1 MGGEQDAVT
10 KPAPPDSFVRDCAEL
25 GFTIG
30 GWDETTAG
38 IFGHGA
44 EFVGTHAEIM
54 AFLRGWLG
62 CETRNTRT
70 VVRYMLALNAGSPIY
85 NRTRSVVVPGSSFIV
100 TARPQ
105 RGGFRGDRV
114 AIPDSIAEHFTIDD
128 ITVGNR
134 SQYLQA
140 GSIDGALF
148 AARIDTTPIF
158 KLTEL
163 RDMHRLE
170 MAPGTADAFGRELS
184 MDAAETAMDVTMMVT
199 AKHTMPI
206 GTTFMAIVL
215 GTFVAPKRSQGQRE
229 ARALIGAWQQIIDAD
244 MERRQRA
251 AAQETAT
258 EPVSQPE
265 PPSPP

>member
-1 MGGEQDAVT
+1 MGGEQEAVT
-10 KPAPPDSFVRDCAEL
+10 KPPDSFVRDCAEL

-30 GWDETTAG
+30 GWDEKTAG
-38 IFGHGA
+38 VFGHGA

-70 VVRYMLALNAGSPIY
+70 VVRYMLALNAGPIY
-85 NRTRSVVVPGSSFIV
+85 NRTHSIVVPGSSFVV

-128 ITVGNR
+128 ISVGNR

-140 GSIDGALF
+140 GSLDGALF
-148 AARIDTTPIF
+148 ATRIDTTPIF
-158 KLTEL
+158 ELIKL

-184 MDAAETAMDVTMMVT
+184 MDAAETAMDVTMTVT
-199 AKHTMPI
+199 AKHTMPP
-206 GTTFMAIVL
+206 GTTFVAIVL
-215 GTFVAPKRSQGQRE
+215 GAFVAPKRSQSQRE
-229 ARALIGAWQQIIDAD
+229 AAALLRAWQDIVG
-244 MERRQRA
+244 A
-251 AAQETAT
+251 AGAAEDPAR
-258 EPVSQPE
+258 P
-265 PPSPP
+265 